1 MQGLSLQNTEA
12 CYPVKVLCESFH
24 SICNVLYLVTPT
36 AKPYAYLTFTS
47 LEEPSGKAGIHKCS
61 FYLTAF
67 KGSEMLKQTGSSSST
82 TACAGSNLRGENL
95 KILIRENTA

>member
-36 AKPYAYLTFTS
+36 AKPYACFTFTS
-47 LEEPSGKAGIHKCS
+47 LQEPCGKAGIYKCS

-67 KGSEMLKQTGSSSST
+67 KGSEMLKQSG
-82 TACAGSNLRGENL
+82 AGLEAAL
-95 KILIRENTA
+95 AQQPVLAQILEEKT